1 MIMNRLLSLTTI
13 LAATTV
19 VAAETSKSLPLPTAD
34 VRGEIRDLNTPRSMC
49 HYHSRAEWLA
59 RAAWLREHVLVSC
72 GLWPA
77 PAKCSLNAQVF
88 GRIERDGYSV
98 EKVFFESWPGFYVS
112 GNLYRPLGRGKGPF
126 PAMLNPH
133 GHWKVGRLADEENGS
148 LPGRCIGFAR
158 QGYVAFSWDMI
169 GYNDSFHWPHRD
181 FPPAGGREWLW
192 GLSLFGLQT
201 WNSIRV
207 IDFLQSL
214 PDVDP
219 HRIGCTGESGGGTQT
234 MVITA
239 VDDRIKISAP
249 AVMVS
254 AIMQGG
260 CLCENGPNL
269 RQDIFN
275 VEVSA
280 AAAPRPQL
288 LLAATGDWTRFTMTH
303 EFPAVRSAYRLL
315 GAADRAEAVRFDAPH
330 NYNKDSREAAY
341 AFFGKWLLGDS
352 DASHFKEKPFTVEP
366 KENLLVWEG
375 RAKPANAQTA
385 ESLAKMWTT
394 NSDKQLADALAAG
407 PAQFRKLYEPA
418 LRHALSLEVPAA
430 KDVVAEDCGDSLLA
444 LGRPGRGD
452 RIPAKLSQPKSGGG
466 KRTATLV
473 VHPKGWLAAEPFAA
487 KLADAGQLVLAIDCF
502 NHGRKTEDKFFTTY
516 NKTDTQLRVQDI
528 VTALAWLH
536 GRKDVS
542 EINLVG
548 LDDAGL
554 WCLLARP
561 FAPFAKKTVA
571 DAVQFN
577 ATSDTAYLKA
587 LYVPVLRRAG
597 DFRAAVA
604 FIGNAPL
611 LIHNAGEAFKPGVE
625 TRKEKMAE
633 DELVAWLVK

>member
-1 MIMNRLLSLTTI
+1 MNRLLLLTTI
-13 LAATTV
+13 LAASV
-19 VAAETSKSLPLPTAD
+19 GFAADTSTAPALPSAD
-34 VRGEIRDLNTPRSMC
+34 VRGRISDLNTPRSMRHC
-49 HYHSRAEWLA
+49 HSRAEWLA
-59 RAAWLREHVLVSC
+59 RAAWVREHVLVSS

-77 PAKCSLNAQVF
+77 PAKCPLNAQVF

-133 GHWKVGRLADEENGS
+133 GHWKIGRLADEELGS

-207 IDFLQSL
+207 VDFLQSL

-219 HRIGCTGESGGGTQT
+219 NRIGCTGESGGGTQT
-234 MVITA
+234 FILTA
-239 VDDRIKISAP
+239 VDDRIKVSAP

-288 LLAATGDWTRFTMTH
+288 LIAATGDWTRFTLTH

-315 GAADRAEAVRFDAPH
+315 GAADRVAAVRFDAPH

-352 DASHFKEKPFTVEP
+352 DASHFKEKPFTIEP

-375 RAKPANAQTA
+375 RTKPANAQTA
-385 ESLAKMWTT
+385 ESFAKMWTA
-394 NSDKQLADALAAG
+394 NSEKQFTDALAAG
-407 PAQFRKLYEPA
+407 EAEFRKHYEPT
-418 LRHALSLEVPAA
+418 LRHALSLEVPTA
-430 KDVVAEDCGDSLLA
+430 KEVVAENCDNGLFA
-444 LGRPGRGD
+444 LGRPSHGD
-452 RIPAKLSQPKSGGG
+452 RVPAKLFLPKGGG
-466 KRTATLV
+466 KHDATLV
-473 VHPKGWLAAEPFAA
+473 VHPKGWLAAEPFAS
-487 KLADAGQLVLAIDCF
+487 KLAASGQLVLAIDCF
-502 NHGRKTEDKFFTTY
+502 NHLRKTEDKFFTTY

-528 VTALAWLH
+528 VTALVWLH
-536 GRKDVS
+536 GRKDVGT
-542 EINLVG
+542 IHLAG
-548 LDDAGL
+548 LDEAGL

-561 FAPFAKKTVA
+561 FAPFVKKTAADVA
-571 DAVQFN
+571 QFN
-577 ATSDTAYLKA
+577 TTSDDAYIKK

-597 DFRAAVA
+597 DFRTAIAL
-604 FIGNAPL
+604 ISHAPL
-611 LIHNAGEAFKPGVE
+611 LIHNAGESFKAGVE
-625 TRKEKMAE
+625 TRREKLGE
-633 DELVAWLVK
+633 DELAAWLTK

>member
-1 MIMNRLLSLTTI
+1 MKPLLA
-13 LAATTV
+13 LAFFVTV
-19 VAAETSKSLPLPTAD
+19 SCHAAESPALPTAD
-34 VRGEIRDLNTPRSMC
+34 VRGEIRDLNTPRSMP
-49 HYHSRAEWLA
+49 HFHSRAEWLA
-59 RAAWLREHVLVSC
+59 HAAWLREHILVSC

-77 PAKCSLNAQVF
+77 PQKCPLNAQVF

-126 PAMLNPH
+126 PAILNPH
-133 GHWKVGRLADEENGS
+133 GHWKVGRLADEDKGS

-169 GYNDSFHWPHRD
+169 GYNDSFHWQHD

-207 IDFLQSL
+207 VDFLQSL

-219 HRIGCTGESGGGTQT
+219 ARIGCTGESGGGTQT
-234 MVITA
+234 FILTA
-239 VDDRIKISAP
+239 VEDRIKAAAP

-269 RQDIFN
+269 RQDTFN
-275 VEVSA
+275 VEISA

-288 LLAATGDWTRFTMTH
+288 LIAATGDWTRFTMTH
-303 EFPAVRSAYRLL
+303 EFPAVRSIYRML
-315 GAADRAEAVRFDAPH
+315 GAAGKADAVRFDAPH
-330 NYNKDSREAAY
+330 NYNKGSREAAY
-341 AFFGKWLLGDS
+341 AFFGKWLLGDN
-352 DASHFKEKPFTVEP
+352 DAGHFKEKPFTVEP
-366 KENLLVWEG
+366 KENLLVWHG
-375 RAKPANAQTA
+375 REKPANAQTA
-385 ESLAKMWTT
+385 ESLAKMWVA
-394 NSDKQLADALAAG
+394 NCEKQFADALAAG

-430 KDVVAEDCGDSLLA
+430 KDVVAEDCGAGLLA

-452 RIPAKLSQPKSGGG
+452 RVPARLSLPKGGG
-466 KRTATLV
+466 AKRAATLV

-487 KLADAGQLVLAIDCF
+487 KLAAAGQFVLAIDCF
-502 NHGRKTEDKFFTTY
+502 NHRRKTEDNLFTTY

-528 VTALAWLH
+528 VTALAWLR
-536 GRKDVS
+536 GRKDVGA
-542 EINLVG
+542 INLVG
-548 LDDAGL
+548 LDEAGL

-561 FAPFAKKTVA
+561 FAPFVAKTVA
-571 DAVQFN
+571 DAAQFD
-577 ATSDTAYLKA
+577 AASDAAWLKS

-597 DFRAAVA
+597 DFRAALA
-604 FIGNAPL
+604 LIGDAPL
-611 LIHNAGEAFKPGVE
+611 LVHNAGGKFQCAPKA
-625 TRKEKMAE
+625 KQEKVGE
-633 DELVAWLVK
+633 EELLAWLGK

>member
-1 MIMNRLLSLTTI
+1 MNRLLTLITI
-13 LAATTV
+13 IAAAV
-19 VAAETSKSLPLPTAD
+19 GFAADTSTPPALPTAD
-34 VRGEIRDLNTPRSMC
+34 LRGEIRDLNTPRSMPRC
-49 HYHSRAEWLA
+49 HTRAEWQA
-59 RAAWLREHVLVSC
+59 RAAWLREHILVSA

-77 PAKCSLNAQVF
+77 PEKCPLNAQVF
-88 GRIERDGYSV
+88 GRVERDGYSV

-133 GHWKVGRLADEENGS
+133 GHWKVGRLADEETGS

-192 GLSLFGLQT
+192 GLSLYGLQT

-207 IDFLQSL
+207 VDFLQSL
-214 PDVDP
+214 PDVDTN
-219 HRIGCTGESGGGTQT
+219 RIGCTGESGGGTQT
-234 MVITA
+234 MTLAA
-239 VDDRIKISAP
+239 VDDRIKVSAP

-269 RQDIFN
+269 RQDLFN

-288 LLAATGDWTRFTMTH
+288 IIAATGDWTRFTLTH
-303 EFPAVRSAYRLL
+303 EFPAVRSIYQLY
-315 GAADRAEAVRFDAPH
+315 GAADKVEAMRQDAPH
-330 NYNKDSREAAY
+330 NYNQTSREAAY
-341 AFFGKWLLGDS
+341 TFLGKWLLDDN

-366 KENLLVWEG
+366 KENLLVWSG
-375 RAKPANAQTA
+375 REKPANAQTA
-385 ESLAKMWTT
+385 ESLARMW
-394 NSDKQLADALAAG
+394 NAHSEKQLAGALAAG
-407 PAQFRKLYEPA
+407 PAKLHKLYEPA

-430 KDVVAEDCGDSLLA
+430 KEVVAEDCGNGLFA

-452 RIPAKLSQPKSGGG
+452 RVPAKLSLPKGGG
-466 KRTATLV
+466 AKRTATLV
-473 VHPKGWLAAEPFAA
+473 VNPKGWLAAEPFAA
-487 KLADAGQLVLAIDCF
+487 KLTAAGQLVLAIDCF
-502 NHGRKTEDKFFTTY
+502 SELRKTEDKFFTTY

-536 GRKDVS
+536 GRKDVG

-561 FAPFAKKTVA
+561 FAPFVKKTAA
-571 DAVQFN
+571 DAAQFD
-577 ATSDTAYLKA
+577 AASDNAYLNK

-604 FIGNAPL
+604 LIGNAPL
-611 LIHNAGEAFKPGVE
+611 LIHNTGGMFKPGVE
-625 TRKEKMAE
+625 TRREKLSE
-633 DELVAWLVK
+633 DEVAAWLAK

>member
-1 MIMNRLLSLTTI
+1 MNRLLSLAT
-13 LAATTV
+13 LFATTV
-19 VAAETSKSLPLPTAD
+19 AFAADPSRPPSLPTAD
-34 VRGEIRDLNTPRSMC
+34 VRGVILDLNSPRSMC
-49 HYHSRAEWLA
+49 RVRSRAGWLA
-59 RAAWLREHVLVSC
+59 RAASLREHLLVSS

-77 PAKCSLNAQVF
+77 PAKCPLNAHIF

-98 EKVFFESWPGFYVS
+98 ENVYFESWPGFYVS

-133 GHWKVGRLADEENGS
+133 GHWKIGRLADEENGS

-219 HRIGCTGESGGGTQT
+219 QRIGCTGESGGGTQT
-234 MVITA
+234 FILTA
-239 VDDRIKISAP
+239 VDDRIKAAAP

-269 RQDIFN
+269 RQDFFN

-288 LLAATGDWTRFTMTH
+288 LIAATGDWTRFTMTH
-303 EFPAVRSAYRLL
+303 EFPAVHSVYRLL
-315 GAADRAEAVRFDAPH
+315 GAADKVEAMRQDAPH
-330 NYNKDSREAAY
+330 NYNKTSREAAY
-341 AFFGKWLLGDS
+341 AFFGKWLLGDN
-352 DASHFKEKPFTVEP
+352 DAGHFKEKPFTVEP
-366 KENLLVWEG
+366 KESLLVWEG
-375 RAKPANAQTA
+375 HEKPANAQTA
-385 ESLAKMWTT
+385 ESLAKMWTA
-394 NSDKQLADALAAG
+394 NSEKQFADALAAG

-418 LRHALSLEVPAA
+418 LRHALSLEIPAA
-430 KDVVAEDCGDSLLA
+430 KEVVAEDCGDGLLA

-452 RIPAKLSQPKSGGG
+452 RVPAKLSLPKGGG
-466 KRTATLV
+466 KRVATLV
-473 VHPKGWLAAEPFAA
+473 VHPKGWLAAEPFGA
-487 KLADAGQLVLAIDCF
+487 KLAAAGQLVLAIDCF

-528 VTALAWLH
+528 VTALVWLH
-536 GRKDVS
+536 GRKDVG
-542 EINLVG
+542 EINLIG

-561 FAPFAKKTVA
+561 FAPFVKKTAA
-571 DAVQFN
+571 DAGQFN
-577 ATSDTAYLKA
+577 LVSDDAYQKK

-604 FIGNAPL
+604 LTGSAPL

-625 TRKEKMAE
+625 TRREKLGE
-633 DELVAWLVK
+633 DEIVAWLTK

>member
-1 MIMNRLLSLTTI
+1 MKTFLALLSL
-13 LAATTV
+13 AFATAC
-19 VAAETSKSLPLPTAD
+19 VAAEKPAKPLLPTAD
-34 VRGEIRDLNTPRSMC
+34 VRGEIRDLNTPRSMP
-49 HYHSRAEWLA
+49 HYHTRAEWLA
-59 RAAWLREHVLVSC
+59 RAAWLREHILISC

-77 PAKCSLNAQVF
+77 PAKCPLNAQVF

-126 PAMLNPH
+126 PAILNPH
-133 GHWKVGRLADEENGS
+133 GHWKTGRLADEDNGS

-169 GYNDSFHWPHRD
+169 GYNDSFHWPHGD

-201 WNSIRV
+201 WNSIRAV
-207 IDFLQSL
+207 DFLQSL

-219 HRIGCTGESGGGTQT
+219 ARIGCTGESGGGTQT
-234 MVITA
+234 FILTA
-239 VDDRIKISAP
+239 VDDRIKAAAP

-269 RQDIFN
+269 RQDTFN

-288 LLAATGDWTRFTMTH
+288 LIAATGDWTRFTLTG
-303 EFPAVRSAYRLL
+303 EFPAVHSIYRLL
-315 GAADRAEAVRFDAPH
+315 GAADKATAVRFDAPH

-341 AFFGKWLLGDS
+341 AFFGKWLLGDN
-352 DASHFKEKPFTVEP
+352 DAGHFKEKPFTVEP
-366 KENLLVWEG
+366 KENLLVWHG
-375 RAKPANAQTA
+375 REKPANAQTA
-385 ESLAKMWTT
+385 ESFAKMWVA
-394 NSDKQLADALAAG
+394 NCEKQLTDALAAG

-418 LRHALSLEVPAA
+418 LRHALALEVPGP
-430 KDVVAEDCGDSLLA
+430 KDVVAEDCGAGLLA

-452 RIPAKLSQPKSGGG
+452 RVPAKLSLPKGG
-466 KRTATLV
+466 KAKRDATLV
-473 VHPKGWLAAEPFAA
+473 VHPKGWLAAEPFAS
-487 KLADAGQLVLAIDCF
+487 KLAAGGQLVLAIDCF
-502 NHGRKTEDKFFTTY
+502 NHKRKTEDNFFTTY

-536 GRKDVS
+536 GRKDVGA
-542 EINLVG
+542 IHLVG
-548 LDDAGL
+548 LDEAGL

-561 FAPFAKKTVA
+561 FAPFVAKTVA
-571 DAVQFN
+571 DAAQFN
-577 ATSDTAYLKA
+577 AANDDAWMKSLN
-587 LYVPVLRRAG
+587 VPALRRAG
-597 DFRAAVA
+597 DFRAALA
-604 FIGNAPL
+604 LIGDAPL
-611 LIHNAGEAFKPGVE
+611 LVHNAGGKFQCAPKA
-625 TRKEKMAE
+625 RKEKTGD
-633 DELVAWLVK
+633 DEIVTWVTAP

>member
-1 MIMNRLLSLTTI
+1 MNHLSLLI
-13 LAATTV
+13 PIIAATV
-19 VAAETSKSLPLPTAD
+19 GFAAEPSSSPLPTAD
-34 VRGEIRDLNTPRSMC
+34 LRGEIRDLNTPRSMC
-49 HYHSRAEWLA
+49 RFHTRAEW
-59 RAAWLREHVLVSC
+59 RAYAAALREHVLVSC

-77 PAKCSLNAQVF
+77 PAKCPLNAHIF
-88 GRIERDGYSV
+88 GRVERDGYSV
-98 EKVFFESWPGFYVS
+98 EKVYFESWPGFYVG

-126 PAMLNPH
+126 PAILNPH
-133 GHWKVGRLADEENGS
+133 GHWPVGRLADEDKGS

-169 GYNDSFHWPHRD
+169 GYNDSFHWQHRE
-181 FPPAGGREWLW
+181 FPPAGGQEWLW

-201 WNSIRV
+201 WNSVRV

-214 PDVDP
+214 PDVDAA
-219 HRIGCTGESGGGTQT
+219 RIGCTGESGGGTQT
-234 MVITA
+234 MVIAA
-239 VDDRIKISAP
+239 VDDRIKVAAP

-269 RQDIFN
+269 RQDFFN

-288 LLAATGDWTRFTMTH
+288 LISATGDWTRFTLTH
-303 EFPAVRSAYRLL
+303 EFPAVRSIYQLY
-315 GAADRAEAVRFDAPH
+315 GAADKVEAMRQDAPH
-330 NYNKDSREAAY
+330 NYNQTSREAAY
-341 AFFGKWLLGDS
+341 AFFGKWMLEDK

-375 RAKPANAQTA
+375 REKPANAHTA
-385 ESLAKMWTT
+385 QSFAKTWTA
-394 NSDKQLADALAAG
+394 NSEKQLADALATG
-407 PAQFRKLYEPA
+407 PAEFRKLYEPT

-430 KDVVAEDCGDSLLA
+430 KEVIAEDCGDGLLA

-452 RIPAKLSQPKSGGG
+452 RIPAKLSLPKGGG
-466 KRTATLV
+466 KHIATLV
-473 VHPKGWLAAEPFAA
+473 VHPKGWLAAEPFAS
-487 KLADAGQLVLAIDCF
+487 KLVSSGQIVLAIDCF
-502 NHGRKTEDKFFTTY
+502 SELRKTDDKFFTTY

-542 EINLVG
+542 AINLVG
-548 LDDAGL
+548 LDEAGL

-561 FAPFAKKTVA
+561 FAPFVKKTAA

-577 ATSDTAYLKA
+577 PTSDTAYLKQ

-604 FIGNAPL
+604 LIGSAPL
-611 LIHNAGEAFKPGVE
+611 LIHNAGDAFKPGVE
-625 TRKEKMAE
+625 TRHEKLAD
-633 DELVAWLVK
+633 DEIAAWVTK

>member
-1 MIMNRLLSLTTI
+1 MKRFVFLV
-13 LAATTV
+13 AFAV
-19 VAAETSKSLPLPTAD
+19 AFAVFAAEKSTSPLPTAD
-34 VRGEIRDLNTPRSMC
+34 VRGVILDLNSPRSMP
-49 HYHSRAEWLA
+49 HYHSRADWLA
-59 RAAWLREHVLVSC
+59 HAAWLREHLLVSA

-77 PAKCSLNAQVF
+77 PAKCPLNAQVF
-88 GRIERDGYSV
+88 GRVERDGYSV

-133 GHWKVGRLADEENGS
+133 GHWKVGRLADEEIGS

-181 FPPAGGREWLW
+181 FPPAAGREWLW

-207 IDFLQSL
+207 VDFLQSL

-234 MVITA
+234 FILTA
-239 VDDRIKISAP
+239 VDDRIKAAAP

-269 RQDIFN
+269 RQDTFN

-280 AAAPRPQL
+280 SAAPRPQL
-288 LLAATGDWTRFTMTH
+288 LIAATGDWTRFTMTH
-303 EFPAVRSAYRLL
+303 EFPAVRSIYRLL
-315 GAADRAEAVRFDAPH
+315 GAADKASAVRFDAPH

-352 DASHFKEKPFTVEP
+352 DVSHFKEKPFTVEP

-385 ESLAKMWTT
+385 ESLAKMWTA

-407 PAQFRKLYEPA
+407 PAQFHKLYEPA
-418 LRHALSLEVPAA
+418 LRHALSLEIPPA
-430 KDVVAEDCGDSLLA
+430 KEIVAEDCGGGLLA
-444 LGRPGRGD
+444 LGRPDRGD
-452 RIPAKLSQPKSGGG
+452 RIPAKLTQPKAGG

-487 KLADAGQLVLAIDCF
+487 KLAAAGQLVLAIDCF

-516 NKTDTQLRVQDI
+516 NKTDTQLRAQDI
-528 VTALAWLH
+528 VTALVWLRA
-536 GRKDVS
+536 RKDVAAV
-542 EINLVG
+542 NLVG

-561 FAPFAKKTVA
+561 FAPFVAKTAA
-571 DAVQFN
+571 DAGQFN
-577 ATSDTAYLKA
+577 LASDDAYQKK

-604 FIGNAPL
+604 LIGNAPL

-625 TRKEKMAE
+625 TRKERFGE
-633 DELVAWLVK
+633 DEIAAWLTKQ

>member
-1 MIMNRLLSLTTI
+1 MNRLLLLTTI
-13 LAATTV
+13 LAASV
-19 VAAETSKSLPLPTAD
+19 GFAADTSTATALPTAD
-34 VRGEIRDLNTPRSMC
+34 VRGRISDLNTPRSMRPC
-49 HYHSRAEWLA
+49 HSRAEWLA
-59 RAAWLREHVLVSC
+59 RAAWVREHVLVSS

-77 PAKCSLNAQVF
+77 PAKCPLNAQVF

-133 GHWKVGRLADEENGS
+133 GHWKIGRLANEELGS

-207 IDFLQSL
+207 VDFLQSL

-219 HRIGCTGESGGGTQT
+219 NRIGCTGESGGGTQT
-234 MVITA
+234 FILTA
-239 VDDRIKISAP
+239 VDDRIKVSAP

-288 LLAATGDWTRFTMTH
+288 LIAATGDWTRFTLTH

-315 GAADRAEAVRFDAPH
+315 GASDRVAAVRFDAPH
-330 NYNKDSREAAY
+330 NYSKDSREAAY

-352 DASHFKEKPFTVEP
+352 DASHFKEKPFTIEP

-385 ESLAKMWTT
+385 ESFAKMWTA
-394 NSDKQLADALAAG
+394 NSEKQFADALAAG
-407 PAQFRKLYEPA
+407 EAEFRKHYEPT
-418 LRHALSLEVPAA
+418 LRHALSLEVPTA
-430 KDVVAEDCGDSLLA
+430 KEVVAENCDNGLFA
-444 LGRPGRGD
+444 LGRPGHGD
-452 RIPAKLSQPKSGGG
+452 RVPARLFLPKGGG
-466 KRTATLV
+466 KHDATLV
-473 VHPKGWLAAEPFAA
+473 VHPKGWLAAEPLAS
-487 KLADAGQLVLAIDCF
+487 KLAASGQLVLAIDCF
-502 NHGRKTEDKFFTTY
+502 NHLRKTEDKFFTTY
-516 NKTDTQLRVQDI
+516 NKTDTQFRVQDI
-528 VTALAWLH
+528 VTALVWLH

-542 EINLVG
+542 AIHLVG
-548 LDDAGL
+548 LDEAGL

-561 FAPFAKKTVA
+561 FAPFVKRTAA

-577 ATSDTAYLKA
+577 PASDTAYLKQ

-604 FIGNAPL
+604 LIGHAPL

-625 TRKEKMAE
+625 TRREKLGE
-633 DELVAWLVK
+633 DEIVAWLTK